1 MIRHILRLETDAGR
15 NLSRL
20 KNIVAIEVE
29 NGFVL
34 GEAVAQGNIHI
45 ARRRQVVDALNG
57 FTMHKSGHR
66 QLQVG
71 FGGESKSI
79 VHLGNAIA
87 LLSVERNIP
96 EITILFA
103 MPQADEGKTR
113 IQPIL
118 HLKRYR
124 GLYTCLLLIIKI
136 ECLVDFNQ
144 TFGRLV
150 ERLYGV
156 VLGMVEPSAEDVFA
170 LQNIGHFKLILLR
183 RFQQRITMQLRVS
196 ATDVRDGI
204 LHRPVVGIVLVAAQ
218 RELKDMSR

>member
-20 KNIVAIEVE
+20 KNIVVIEVE

-79 VHLGNAIA
+79 VHLGKCHSIA
-87 LLSVERNIP
+87 FYRKEYPRNHHP
-96 EITILFA
+96 FR
-103 MPQADEGKTR
+103 D
-113 IQPIL
+113 
-118 HLKRYR
+118 
-124 GLYTCLLLIIKI
+124 
-136 ECLVDFNQ
+136 
-144 TFGRLV
+144 
-150 ERLYGV
+150 
-156 VLGMVEPSAEDVFA
+156 
-170 LQNIGHFKLILLR
+170 
-183 RFQQRITMQLRVS
+183 
-196 ATDVRDGI
+196 AT
-204 LHRPVVGIVLVAAQ
+204 
-218 RELKDMSR
+218 SR

>member
-103 MPQADEGKTR
+103 MPQADEGKAR

-118 HLKRYR
+118 HLKRDR
-124 GLYTCLLLIIKI
+124 GLYSF
-136 ECLVDFNQ
+136 VADNQ
-144 TFGRLV
+144 
-150 ERLYGV
+150 
-156 VLGMVEPSAEDVFA
+156 
-170 LQNIGHFKLILLR
+170 N
-183 RFQQRITMQLRVS
+183 
-196 ATDVRDGI
+196 
-204 LHRPVVGIVLVAAQ
+204 
-218 RELKDMSR
+218 

>member
-20 KNIVAIEVE
+20 KNIVAVEVE
-29 NGFVL
+29 DGFVL
-34 GEAVAQGNIHI
+34 SEAVAQGNIHI
-45 ARRRQVVDALNG
+45 ARRGQVVNALNG
-57 FTMHKSGHR
+57 FAMHKSGHR

-87 LLSVERNIP
+87 LLSIERNIP

>member
-79 VHLGNAIA
+79 AFCRK
-87 LLSVERNIP
+87 EYPRNHHP
-96 EITILFA
+96 FR
-103 MPQADEGKTR
+103 D
-113 IQPIL
+113 
-118 HLKRYR
+118 
-124 GLYTCLLLIIKI
+124 
-136 ECLVDFNQ
+136 
-144 TFGRLV
+144 
-150 ERLYGV
+150 
-156 VLGMVEPSAEDVFA
+156 
-170 LQNIGHFKLILLR
+170 
-183 RFQQRITMQLRVS
+183 
-196 ATDVRDGI
+196 AT
-204 LHRPVVGIVLVAAQ
+204 
-218 RELKDMSR
+218 SR

>member
-1 MIRHILRLETDAGR
+1 MIRHILRLEADAGR

-20 KNIVAIEVE
+20 KNVIAVEVKD
-29 NGFVL
+29 GFVL

-103 MPQADEGKTR
+103 MPQADEGKAR

-118 HLKRYR
+118 HLKRDR

-196 ATDVRDGI
+196 ATDVCDGI
-204 LHRPVVGIVLVAAQ
+204 LLRPVVGMVLVAGQ

>member
-1 MIRHILRLETDAGR
+1 
-15 NLSRL
+15 
-20 KNIVAIEVE
+20 
-29 NGFVL
+29 
-34 GEAVAQGNIHI
+34 
-45 ARRRQVVDALNG
+45 
-57 FTMHKSGHR
+57 MHKSGHR
-66 QLQVG
+66 QLQIG
-71 FGGESKSI
+71 LGGESKSI

-103 MPQADEGKTR
+103 VPQADKGKAR
-113 IQPIL
+113 IQPVL
-118 HLKRYR
+118 HLKRDR

-150 ERLYGV
+150 ERLYRV

-170 LQNIGHFKLILLR
+170 LQNIGHFQLILLC

>member
-71 FGGESKSI
+71 
-79 VHLGNAIA
+79 
-87 LLSVERNIP
+87 
-96 EITILFA
+96 
-103 MPQADEGKTR
+103 
-113 IQPIL
+113 
-118 HLKRYR
+118 
-124 GLYTCLLLIIKI
+124 
-136 ECLVDFNQ
+136 
-144 TFGRLV
+144 LV
-150 ERLYGV
+150 ERV
-156 VLGMVEPSAEDVFA
+156 KVLSSGQCHSIAFYRKEYPRNHHPFRD
-170 LQNIGHFKLILLR
+170 
-183 RFQQRITMQLRVS
+183 
-196 ATDVRDGI
+196 AT
-204 LHRPVVGIVLVAAQ
+204 
-218 RELKDMSR
+218 SR

>member
-1 MIRHILRLETDAGR
+1 
-15 NLSRL
+15 
-20 KNIVAIEVE
+20 
-29 NGFVL
+29 
-34 GEAVAQGNIHI
+34 
-45 ARRRQVVDALNG
+45 
-57 FTMHKSGHR
+57 
-66 QLQVG
+66 
-71 FGGESKSI
+71 
-79 VHLGNAIA
+79 
-87 LLSVERNIP
+87 
-96 EITILFA
+96 

-218 RELKDMSR
+218 RELKDMSRCRHIVQVDDGIPVPLVPDGSLVMLHSQGSVQSEFVAETLAETCIDIPSLLAAAGLHIA